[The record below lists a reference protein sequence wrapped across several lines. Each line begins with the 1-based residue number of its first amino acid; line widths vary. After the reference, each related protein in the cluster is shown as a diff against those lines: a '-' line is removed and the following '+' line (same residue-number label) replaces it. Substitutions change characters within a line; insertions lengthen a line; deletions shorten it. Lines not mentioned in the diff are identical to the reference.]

1 MPISVRID
9 NDTAILSHIGQLM
22 NDPRHFDAG
31 RDVETLLDEGYRKFV
46 IELRG
51 ASDLGDSALGLLM
64 TMTRSVRKRGGELVL
79 ASPSR
84 SIEKRLDEMRL
95 DAFWEVFPSV
105 GDAQAQLNQLHP
117 RDDE

>member
-1 MPISVRID
+1 MPVHVRMD
-9 NDTAILSHIGQLM
+9 RDAAILSNIGQLM
-22 NDPRHFDAG
+22 NDPRHFDAVH
-31 RDVETLLDEGYRKFV
+31 DVETLLDEGYRKFV

-79 ASPSR
+79 ACPSR

-95 DAFWEVFPSV
+95 DAYWEIVDTVSE
-105 GDAQAQLNQLHP
+105 AQARLDQM
-117 RDDE
+117 RVREE